1 MVWCVFYV
9 LWLFYGIWY
18 TIQAAEVQRKDT
30 NGLSPSQVRPCQ
42 VTNHW
47 GYGCFRNI
55 CPSKTVRNLSKN
67 FKQNHD
73 SQSLNFNLLLQ
84 LRWVWKANV
93 QSLVI
98 LQGFSWRHFLCKAE
112 ILSAKGSVPN
122 LEFMSQVEEIQCK
135 SNKVWEGTHAWTVVD
150 GISLIGPPCFRC
162 RRRGFEPP
170 RKWDYNIK
178 RSQSSKKLQCCG
190 QKGFLGT
197 ICHDLKM
204 TTC

>member
-1 MVWCVFYV
+1 M
-9 LWLFYGIWY
+9 
-18 TIQAAEVQRKDT
+18 
-30 NGLSPSQVRPCQ
+30 
-42 VTNHW
+42 
-47 GYGCFRNI
+47 
-55 CPSKTVRNLSKN
+55 RNLSKN

-98 LQGFSWRHFLCKAE
+98 LQGFSWRHFCARQK
-112 ILSAKGSVPN
+112 IFSAKGSVPN

-178 RSQSSKKLQCCG
+178 RSQSSKKLQYCDL
-190 QKGFLGT
+190 KGFLGT

-204 TTC
+204 NTLANSYFCCYYEHSRRGCNS